1 MDIVI
6 QVSFF
11 RNRIGTGH
19 SANISLLGG
28 ADGNSGKP
36 SLLEAL
42 MYIQFKLSLL
52 EDRYRTFGKH
62 FSTGGADGNSGN
74 LSPPRWYR
82 TFV

>member
-42 MYIQFKLSLL
+42 MYIWIDSCTD
-52 EDRYRTFGKH
+52 E
-62 FSTGGADGNSGN
+62 NE
-74 LSPPRWYR
+74 
-82 TFV
+82 

>member
-19 SANISLLGG
+19 SANISLLGIQV
-28 ADGNSGKP
+28 KP

-42 MYIQFKLSLL
+42 YV
-52 EDRYRTFGKH
+52 H
-62 FSTGGADGNSGN
+62 
-74 LSPPRWYR
+74 P
-82 TFV
+82 V